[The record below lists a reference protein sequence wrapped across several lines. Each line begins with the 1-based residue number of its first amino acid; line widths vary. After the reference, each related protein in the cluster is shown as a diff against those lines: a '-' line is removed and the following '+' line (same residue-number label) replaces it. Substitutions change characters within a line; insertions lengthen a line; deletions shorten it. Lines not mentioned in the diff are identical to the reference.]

1 MSEFDPIELSR
12 TLSHAEDAA
21 WAWKDRLPELAI
33 VEDAPLQEWR
43 SILSQ
48 RHYTELG
55 ESLKKDDPLRPALFR
70 WLAHLIEARVN
81 AASTTRVAHL
91 RYHEEHS
98 VDAPERLQTTVDA
111 LSRRV
116 LHDERRK
123 PWLQALAHCSPQTS
137 DAVRHH
143 WQRRVEV
150 YQRLG
155 GPSLDEAELPSAEA
169 YELADEALTLTQPLT
184 QETNGLFASL
194 ERAVKP
200 SVLTF
205 PAHLNGP
212 TLAAWFRET
221 RLLEA
226 VRMRGFNWPK
236 PIAPTSFGLALD
248 RFGQVWQRALMP
260 RNQPFVIA
268 CDPLGLGEHTTG
280 WLFASLLANPTFQRR
295 HLEGSP
301 AKQRDIDRHWGLVGV
316 HELRVRAVR
325 VLTRQ
330 ALLSDHRERP
340 SLLAALGERAWGEP
354 LPDALVGVLPQLRA
368 DDAQRFY
375 AIALGTSL
383 NDAMVEAHDQDWFR
397 NPRAVD
403 ELRANAAR
411 PCEVHAATDAVRHG
425 LTRYV
430 QRLTTL
436 IG

>member
-43 SILSQ
+43 PILSQ
-48 RHYTELG
+48 RYYTELG
-55 ESLKKDDPLRPALFR
+55 EALKKDDPLRPALLR
-70 WLAHLIEARVN
+70 WLAHLIEQRVN
-81 AASTTRVAHL
+81 AASTTRTAHL

-98 VDAPERLQTTVDA
+98 LDAPERVTTTLDA

-116 LHDERRK
+116 LRDERRR
-123 PWLQALAHCSPQTS
+123 PWLQALARCSPQLS
-137 DAVRHH
+137 GAVRHH
-143 WQRRVEV
+143 WQRREEV

-155 GPSLDEAELPSAEA
+155 GPTLDQAELPSAEA
-169 YELADEALTLTQPLT
+169 YDLASEALTLTQPLT
-184 QETNGLFASL
+184 QDASGLFASL
-194 ERAVKP
+194 QHAVKP
-200 SVLTF
+200 SALTF

-212 TLAAWFRET
+212 TIAAWFRET

-226 VRMRGFNWPK
+226 VRMRSFNWPQ
-236 PIAPTSFGLALD
+236 PIAATSFGLALD
-248 RFGQVWQRALMP
+248 RFGQAWQRALMP
-260 RNQPFVIA
+260 RTQPFVVA
-268 CDPLGLGEHTTG
+268 CDPLSLGEHTTG
-280 WLFASLLANPTFQRR
+280 WLFTSLLSSPTFQRR

-301 AKQRDIDRHWGLVGV
+301 TKQRDINRHWGLVGV

-340 SLLAALGERAWGEP
+340 GLLTALGERAWGEP
-354 LPDALVGVLPQLRA
+354 LPDDLVGVFPQLRA

-375 AIALGTSL
+375 AVALGTSL
-383 NDAMVEAHDQDWFR
+383 NDAMVEAHDEDWYR

-411 PCEVHAATDAVRHG
+411 PCEVHVATDTVRHG
-425 LTRYV
+425 LQRYV
-430 QRLTTL
+430 QRLTAL

>member
-43 SILSQ
+43 PILSH

-55 ESLKKDDPLRPALFR
+55 EALKQDDPLRPALLR
-70 WLAHLIEARVN
+70 WLAHLIELRVN
-81 AASTTRVAHL
+81 AASGTQLAHL

-98 VDAPERLQTTVDA
+98 LDAPERSKTTVDA
-111 LSRRV
+111 VSRRV
-116 LHDERRK
+116 LGDERRK
-123 PWLQALAHCSPQTS
+123 PWLQALAHCAPQLS
-137 DAVRHH
+137 SAVRHH

-155 GPSLDEAELPSAEA
+155 GPTLDEAELPSAEA
-169 YELADEALTLTQPLT
+169 YDLANEALTLTQPLT
-184 QETNGLFASL
+184 QEMSGLVAGL
-194 ERAVKP
+194 EHAVKP
-200 SVLTF
+200 SPLTF

-212 TLAAWFRET
+212 TIAAWFRET

-226 VRMRGFNWPK
+226 VRMRTFNWPK
-236 PIAPTSFGLALD
+236 PIGATSFGLALD
-248 RFGQVWQRALMP
+248 RFGKTWQRGLMP
-260 RNQPFVIA
+260 RSQPFVIA

-280 WLFASLLANPTFQRR
+280 WLFASLLSNPAFQRR

-301 AKQRDIDRHWGLVGV
+301 AKQRDIDRFWGFVGV
-316 HELRVRAVR
+316 HELRVRAIR

-340 SLLAALGERAWGEP
+340 GLLTALGERAWGEP
-354 LPDALVGVLPQLRA
+354 LPDAFVGVFPQLQA
-368 DDAQRFY
+368 DDTQRFY
-375 AIALGTSL
+375 AVALGTSL
-383 NDAMVEAHDQDWFR
+383 NDRLLEAHNEDWFR

-411 PCEVHAATDAVRHG
+411 PCELHVTTDTVRRG
-425 LTRYV
+425 LERYV
-430 QRLTTL
+430 QRLTAL
-436 IG
+436 LG